1 MSLRFIHRFLL
12 SGDRINYCFYYSQKK
27 LMFGQSPKNIE
38 DNDTSDL
45 ESILFSQESE
55 QSEIDMAINDT
66 ESTLTNSHNQPEIV
80 NVVEKISGIL
90 SPYFIVLVGLFLY
103 ENNFF
108 IGTLL
113 VFVGIF
119 SLLKLSWKDIKILL
133 DQIQKFFQSDANVS

>member
-1 MSLRFIHRFLL
+1 
-12 SGDRINYCFYYSQKK
+12 
-27 LMFGQSPKNIE
+27 MFGQSPKTID

-45 ESILFSQESE
+45 ESISFSQESE

-66 ESTLTNSHNQPEIV
+66 ESTLSNSHNQPEIV
-80 NVVEKISGIL
+80 NVIEKISSIL

-113 VFVGIF
+113 IFVGIF

-133 DQIQKFFQSDANVS
+133 DQIQKFFKSDANVS

>member
-1 MSLRFIHRFLL
+1 
-12 SGDRINYCFYYSQKK
+12 
-27 LMFGQSPKNIE
+27 MFGQSPKNP
-38 DNDTSDL
+38 DDHDSSDL

-55 QSEIDMAINDT
+55 QSEIDMAYNDT
-66 ESTLTNSHNQPEIV
+66 ESTLSNSYNQPEVV

-113 VFVGIF
+113 IFVGIF
-119 SLLKLSWKDIKILL
+119 SLLKLSWKDIKLVL
-133 DQIQKFFQSDANVS
+133 DQVQKFFKSDSSLS

>member
-1 MSLRFIHRFLL
+1 
-12 SGDRINYCFYYSQKK
+12 
-27 LMFGQSPKNIE
+27 MFGQSPKNI
-38 DNDTSDL
+38 DDKDTSDL

-66 ESTLTNSHNQPEIV
+66 ESTLSKSHNQPEVV

-113 VFVGIF
+113 IFVGIF
-119 SLLKLSWKDIKILL
+119 SLLKLSWKDIKLVL
-133 DQIQKFFQSDANVS
+133 DQVQKFFKSDSSIS

>member
-1 MSLRFIHRFLL
+1 
-12 SGDRINYCFYYSQKK
+12 
-27 LMFGQSPKNIE
+27 MFEQSPKNIE
-38 DNDTSDL
+38 DNDTSNL

-113 VFVGIF
+113 IFVGIF
-119 SLLKLSWKDIKILL
+119 SLLKLSWKDLKILL
-133 DQIQKFFQSDANVS
+133 DQIQKFFKSDANVS

>member
-1 MSLRFIHRFLL
+1 MPFLL
-12 SGDRINYCFYYSQKK
+12 FTKK
-27 LMFGQSPKNIE
+27 LMFGQSPKNP
-38 DNDTSDL
+38 DDHDTSDL

-66 ESTLTNSHNQPEIV
+66 ESTLSNSHNQPEVV

-113 VFVGIF
+113 IFVGIF
-119 SLLKLSWKDIKILL
+119 SLLKLSWKDIKLVL
-133 DQIQKFFQSDANVS
+133 DQVQKFFKSDSSIS

>member
-1 MSLRFIHRFLL
+1 
-12 SGDRINYCFYYSQKK
+12 
-27 LMFGQSPKNIE
+27 MFGQSPKNID

-55 QSEIDMAINDT
+55 QSEIDMTIDDT
-66 ESTLTNSHNQPEIV
+66 KLTLSNSYAQPEVV
-80 NVVEKISGIL
+80 NIVEKISGIL

-113 VFVGIF
+113 IFVGIF
-119 SLLKLSWKDIKILL
+119 SLLKLSWKDITLVL
-133 DQIQKFFQSDANVS
+133 DKVQSFFKSDSNIS

>member
-1 MSLRFIHRFLL
+1 
-12 SGDRINYCFYYSQKK
+12 
-27 LMFGQSPKNIE
+27 MFGQSPKNTE
-38 DNDTSDL
+38 DNDPSDL

-55 QSEIDMAINDT
+55 QRETDISIDDT
-66 ESTLTNSHNQPEIV
+66 KSTLSKSNTQPEIV

-113 VFVGIF
+113 IFVGIF
-119 SLLKLSWKDIKILL
+119 SLLKISWKDIKAVL
-133 DQIQKFFQSDANVS
+133 DQIQNFFKSDSNIS

>member
-1 MSLRFIHRFLL
+1 
-12 SGDRINYCFYYSQKK
+12 
-27 LMFGQSPKNIE
+27 MFGQSSKNID

-55 QSEIDMAINDT
+55 RSETDMAIDDT
-66 ESTLTNSHNQPEIV
+66 ELNLSKSNPQPEIV

-113 VFVGIF
+113 IFVGIF
-119 SLLKLSWKDIKILL
+119 SLLKLSWKDIKGVL
-133 DQIQKFFQSDANVS
+133 DQIQNFFKSDSNIS

>member
-1 MSLRFIHRFLL
+1 
-12 SGDRINYCFYYSQKK
+12 
-27 LMFGQSPKNIE
+27 MFGQSPKNI
-38 DNDTSDL
+38 DNKDTSDL

-66 ESTLTNSHNQPEIV
+66 ESTLSKSHNQPEVV

-113 VFVGIF
+113 IFVGIF
-119 SLLKLSWKDIKILL
+119 SLLKLSWKDIKLVL
-133 DQIQKFFQSDANVS
+133 DQVQKFFKSDSSIS

>member
-1 MSLRFIHRFLL
+1 MLFLL
-12 SGDRINYCFYYSQKK
+12 FLKK
-27 LMFGQSPKNIE
+27 LMFGQSPKNTD

-55 QSEIDMAINDT
+55 QSEIDIAMNDT
-66 ESTLTNSHNQPEIV
+66 ESTLSKSHNQPEVI

-103 ENNFF
+103 DNNFL

-113 VFVGIF
+113 IFVGIF
-119 SLLKLSWKDIKILL
+119 SLLKLSWKDITLVLDKI
-133 DQIQKFFQSDANVS
+133 QSFFKSDSNIS

>member
-1 MSLRFIHRFLL
+1 MLFLL
-12 SGDRINYCFYYSQKK
+12 FLKK
-27 LMFGQSPKNIE
+27 LMFGQSPKNID

-45 ESILFSQESE
+45 ESILFSQQSQ

-66 ESTLTNSHNQPEIV
+66 KSTLSNSSAQPEVV
-80 NVVEKISGIL
+80 NIVEKISGIL

-113 VFVGIF
+113 IFLGIF
-119 SLLKLSWKDIKILL
+119 SLLKLSWKDITLVL
-133 DQIQKFFQSDANVS
+133 DKVQSFFKSDSNIS

>member
-12 SGDRINYCFYYSQKK
+12 SGDQINCFYYSQKK

-66 ESTLTNSHNQPEIV
+66 ESTLSNSHNQPEIV

-113 VFVGIF
+113 IFVGIF

-133 DQIQKFFQSDANVS
+133 DQIQKFFKSDANVS

>member
-1 MSLRFIHRFLL
+1 
-12 SGDRINYCFYYSQKK
+12 
-27 LMFGQSPKNIE
+27 MFGQSPKNP
-38 DNDTSDL
+38 DDHDTSDL

-66 ESTLTNSHNQPEIV
+66 ESTLSKSHNQPEVV

-113 VFVGIF
+113 IFVGIF
-119 SLLKLSWKDIKILL
+119 SLLKLSWKDIKLVL
-133 DQIQKFFQSDANVS
+133 DQVQKFFKSDSSIS

>member
-1 MSLRFIHRFLL
+1 MLFLL
-12 SGDRINYCFYYSQKK
+12 FIKK
-27 LMFGQSPKNIE
+27 LMFGQSPKNT
-38 DNDTSDL
+38 DDHDTSDL

-66 ESTLTNSHNQPEIV
+66 ESTLSKSHNQPEVV

-113 VFVGIF
+113 IFVGIF
-119 SLLKLSWKDIKILL
+119 SLLKLSWKDIKLVL
-133 DQIQKFFQSDANVS
+133 DQVQKFFKSDSSIS

>member
-1 MSLRFIHRFLL
+1 MLFLL
-12 SGDRINYCFYYSQKK
+12 FLKK
-27 LMFGQSPKNIE
+27 LMFGQSPKNID

-45 ESILFSQESE
+45 ESILFSQESQ

-66 ESTLTNSHNQPEIV
+66 KSTLSNSYTQPEIV
-80 NVVEKISGIL
+80 NIVEKMSGIL

-113 VFVGIF
+113 IFVGIF
-119 SLLKLSWKDIKILL
+119 SLLKLSWKDITLVLDKI
-133 DQIQKFFQSDANVS
+133 KSFFKSDSNIS

>member
-1 MSLRFIHRFLL
+1 
-12 SGDRINYCFYYSQKK
+12 
-27 LMFGQSPKNIE
+27 MFEQSPKNIE

-66 ESTLTNSHNQPEIV
+66 ESTLSNSHNQPEIV

-113 VFVGIF
+113 IFVGIF
-119 SLLKLSWKDIKILL
+119 SLLKLSWKDLKILL
-133 DQIQKFFQSDANVS
+133 DQIQKFFKSDANVS

>member
-1 MSLRFIHRFLL
+1 
-12 SGDRINYCFYYSQKK
+12 
-27 LMFGQSPKNIE
+27 MFGQSPKNPD
-38 DNDTSDL
+38 DNDRSDL

-66 ESTLTNSHNQPEIV
+66 ESTLSKSHNQPEVV

-113 VFVGIF
+113 IFVGIF
-119 SLLKLSWKDIKILL
+119 SLLKLSWKDIKLVL
-133 DQIQKFFQSDANVS
+133 DQVQKFFKSDSSIS

>member
-1 MSLRFIHRFLL
+1 
-12 SGDRINYCFYYSQKK
+12 
-27 LMFGQSPKNIE
+27 MFGQSPKNTD

-55 QSEIDMAINDT
+55 QSEINMAMNDT
-66 ESTLTNSHNQPEIV
+66 ESTLSKSNNQPEVV

-103 ENNFF
+103 DNNFL

-113 VFVGIF
+113 IFVGIF
-119 SLLKLSWKDIKILL
+119 SLLKLSWKDITLVLDKI
-133 DQIQKFFQSDANVS
+133 QSFFKSDSNIS

>member
-1 MSLRFIHRFLL
+1 MFEQLP
-12 SGDRINYCFYYSQKK
+12 KK
-27 LMFGQSPKNIE
+27 AD
-38 DNDTSDL
+38 DNDTTDL

-55 QSEIDMAINDT
+55 QNEVDLAIDDT
-66 ESTLTNSHNQPEIV
+66 KLALSKSSNQPEIV

-113 VFVGIF
+113 IFVGIF
-119 SLLKLSWKDIKILL
+119 SLLKLSWKDLKTAL
-133 DQIQKFFQSDANVS
+133 DQIKNFFSSDSN

>member
-12 SGDRINYCFYYSQKK
+12 SGDQINCFYYSQKK

-66 ESTLTNSHNQPEIV
+66 ESTLSNSHNQPEIV
-80 NVVEKISGIL
+80 NLVEKISGIL

-113 VFVGIF
+113 IFVGIF

-133 DQIQKFFQSDANVS
+133 DQIQKFFKSDANVS

>member
-1 MSLRFIHRFLL
+1 
-12 SGDRINYCFYYSQKK
+12 
-27 LMFGQSPKNIE
+27 MFGQSPKNP
-38 DNDTSDL
+38 DDHDTSDL

-55 QSEIDMAINDT
+55 QSEIDMANNDT
-66 ESTLTNSHNQPEIV
+66 ESTLSNSHNQPEVV

-113 VFVGIF
+113 IFVGIF
-119 SLLKLSWKDIKILL
+119 SLLKLSWKDIKLVL
-133 DQIQKFFQSDANVS
+133 DQVQKFFKSDSSIS

>member
-1 MSLRFIHRFLL
+1 MFEQLP
-12 SGDRINYCFYYSQKK
+12 KK
-27 LMFGQSPKNIE
+27 TD
-38 DNDTSDL
+38 DNDTTDL

-55 QSEIDMAINDT
+55 QNEVDLAIDDT
-66 ESTLTNSHNQPEIV
+66 KLALSKSSNQPEIV

-113 VFVGIF
+113 IFVGIF
-119 SLLKLSWKDIKILL
+119 SLLKLSWKDFKTAL
-133 DQIQKFFQSDANVS
+133 DQIKNFFSSDSN

>member
-1 MSLRFIHRFLL
+1 
-12 SGDRINYCFYYSQKK
+12 
-27 LMFGQSPKNIE
+27 MFGQSPKNIE

-66 ESTLTNSHNQPEIV
+66 ESTLSNSHNQPEIV

-113 VFVGIF
+113 IFVGIF
-119 SLLKLSWKDIKILL
+119 SLLKLSWKDIKVLL
-133 DQIQKFFQSDANVS
+133 DQIQKFFKSDTNIS